1 MGKERDKA
9 VMNAMTRREFVR
21 LASCGLAAVGLPP
34 VAGAQDPGTTAGH
47 FGIFGVNQDLARRV
61 LSHGL
66 RTGGDDADL
75 YLEHTVSTWLGLED
89 GEVNRATCDV
99 ALGAG
104 VRVVR
109 GDQFGYAYS
118 EVLTEE
124 ALLNAASAASAI
136 AAAGRTTNATALAA
150 TLYPQYYA
158 LERPWDEVAVD
169 QRIPVL
175 QRANDVAFGADHR
188 VRRVRVSLAESSSWV
203 AVAGSGGRWAEDW
216 RPMARLSVSC
226 LAEDGGRRE
235 ENSQSLAGRVGPD
248 FYSPDRVSKLV
259 SDCVGRTV
267 LLFEAAPPPPGDYP
281 VVLAPGSPGVLLH
294 EAIGHGMEA
303 DFNRKGESIYCTM
316 LGDRVADPL
325 VTIVDDATLPNQRGS
340 LNVDDEG
347 TVGQRTVLVDQGVL
361 VSYLH
366 DRISAAHYG
375 VSPTGNGRRESFRH
389 PPIPRMRTTYMLP
402 GPHDPEEIVRSVSR
416 GVYAEM
422 FSNGQVTIG
431 AGDFSFYVKT
441 GFLIENGRL
450 TRPIKDANIIGNGP
464 DVLRS
469 VVMVGDDLAID
480 WAGWTCGK
488 NGQGVPVSHGLPT
501 VKVSSINVG
510 GVA

>member
-1 MGKERDKA
+1 
-9 VMNAMTRREFVR
+9 MTRREFVR
-21 LASCGLAAVGLPP
+21 LASCGVAAMGLPA
-34 VAGAQDPGTTAGH
+34 VAGAQDAGTTVGH
-47 FGIFGVNQDLARRV
+47 FRIFGADEDLARRV
-61 LSHGL
+61 LSYAL
-66 RTGGDDADL
+66 RSGGDDADL

-89 GEVNRATCDV
+89 AEVNRATCDV

-136 AAAGRTTNATALAA
+136 AAAGRTSDASTFAVASH
-150 TLYPQYYA
+150 PQYYA
-158 LERPWDEVAVD
+158 LKQSWDDVPTD
-169 QRIPVL
+169 RRIPML
-175 QRANDVAFGADHR
+175 QRANETAFGADHR

-203 AVAGSGGRWAEDW
+203 AVAGSDGRWAEDW

-226 LAEDGGRRE
+226 LAEDAGRRE
-235 ENSQSLAGRVGPD
+235 ESSQSLAGRVGPD
-248 FYSPDRVSKLV
+248 FYSSDRVSELV
-259 SDCVGRTV
+259 SECVERTV
-267 LLFEAAPPPPGDYP
+267 LLFEATPPPPGDYP
-281 VVLAPGSPGVLLH
+281 VVLGPGSPGILLH
-294 EAIGHGMEA
+294 EAVGHGMEA

-316 LGDRVADPL
+316 MGDRVAEPL
-325 VTIVDDATLPNQRGS
+325 VTIVDDATLPHQRGS

-347 TVGQRTVLVDQGVL
+347 TLGQRTVLVDRGML

-416 GVYAEM
+416 GIYTEM

-441 GFLIENGRL
+441 GFLIEKGRL

-464 DVLRS
+464 EVLRS
-469 VVMVGDDLAID
+469 VVMVGNDLAID

-488 NGQGVPVSHGLPT
+488 NGQGVPASHGLPT